1 MSQRLSKETI
11 QSIQSQVNI
20 LDIVGQFVQLRK
32 QGKSLFGRC
41 PFHDERTPSFT
52 VTEEKQLFHC
62 FSCGRG
68 GNVFNFMQ
76 ELESLSFPESVVRV
90 AELAHIPLDVE
101 MPSSQQTIPQKE
113 RKLFAAHEKAS
124 EFYSHVLFNT
134 KGGQE
139 ALHYLTDRGYTIDTL
154 KEFGFGF
161 SLKDRTQLTQLLQDL
176 ELTEQEM
183 EATGLFVESQTGFFD
198 RFNQRIM
205 IPLRNEHGQIV
216 GFSGRVL
223 PGYSDEFASQ
233 AKYLNSPETP
243 LFAKRN
249 FLFNF
254 DLAKKNIRKENK
266 VILFEGYMDV
276 ISAWQAGVQLGVA
289 SMGTSLTPEQIQK
302 LRHVTDTILIAYDGD
317 RAGLEATNRAIEII
331 QSTNAFTIGIIP
343 FDNGLDPDEFIKQ
356 RGPQAFIDLVEH
368 GQETIYQFKKRFLSK
383 KYQLQVES
391 QKIQYIEEMIIELAK
406 LTNDVEKNLAM
417 KSLADEFNLD
427 YTTIQNQV
435 KQKQVQ
441 TSQNFQAPPVTSVE
455 TQQVPVVNR
464 PFIKNEAI
472 QRHLMYRLM
481 HHNEAW
487 TYLNRINPEFSFP
500 DALYEQLFLN
510 IQAFRNEEEEFD
522 VQEFMLFL
530 NDKDFMNRN
539 LVSEIELG
547 QFPPECTEQEIQDLV
562 YVLSQK
568 NTLKEQLAQKK
579 EELNRAAL
587 VNDDEARKKL
597 MVEIMEIQRQLRKR

>member
-1 MSQRLSKETI
+1 MAGRIPEQFIDEVRNS
-11 QSIQSQVNI
+11 V
-20 LDIVGQFVQLRK
+20 DIVDVISQYVSLEK
-32 QGKSLFGRC
+32 KGKDYLGLC
-41 PFHDERTPSFT
+41 PFHQEKTPSFT
-52 VTEEKQLFHC
+52 VNEGKQFFKC
-62 FSCGRG
+62 FGCGKG
-68 GNVFNFMQ
+68 GNVFKFLMYQ
-76 ELESLSFPESVVRV
+76 DHLTFPESVRKV
-90 AELAHIPLDVE
+90 AELAHLHMPEGYGKTVKPLSPLKK
-101 MPSSQQTIPQKE
+101 MYRQAT
-113 RKLFAAHEKAS
+113 
-124 EFYSHVLFNT
+124 EFYQHILLTT
-134 KGGQE
+134 KVGERALEYAQKRELTSDLLEHFKVGYAPDNDAILLTYLRQE
-139 ALHYLTDRGYTIDTL
+139 GYTD
-154 KEFGFGF
+154 
-161 SLKDRTQLTQLLQDL
+161 D
-176 ELTEQEM
+176 ELRES
-183 EATGLFVESQTGFFD
+183 GLFVESQDGQLFD
-198 RFNQRIM
+198 RFRDRLM
-205 IPLRNEHGQIV
+205 FPLGDESGYTV
-216 GFSGRVL
+216 GFSGRRI
-223 PGYSDEFASQ
+223 SNDKTI
-233 AKYLNSPETP
+233 AKYMNSPETKIFNKSKL
-243 LFAKRN
+243 LFHFAE
-249 FLFNF
+249 
-254 DLAKKNIRKENK
+254 AKKAARSEKHL
-266 VILFEGYMDV
+266 ILYEGYMDV
-276 ISAWQAGVQLGVA
+276 IAAWQAGVQLGVA

-317 RAGLEATNRAIEII
+317 RAGLEATNRAIEMI

-383 KYQLQVES
+383 KYQIQVES

-435 KQKQVQ
+435 KQKQLQ
-441 TSQNFQAPPVTSVE
+441 TSQNFQAPPVPSVE
-455 TQQVPVVNR
+455 TQAPVMNR
-464 PFIKNEAI
+464 LFIKNEGI
-472 QRHLMYRLM
+472 QRHLMYRLI

-500 DALYEQLFLN
+500 DALYEQLFLH

-587 VNDDEARKKL
+587 MNDDETRKKL